1 MRVLAI
7 LMSLVFVLSV
17 PRPSLAEVAAVGE
30 GATNAE
36 EQLLDAGQLDQLVAP
51 IALYPDALVAQVLMA
66 STYPLEVVQGDRWAK
81 ANKALKGEKLDDA
94 LTKQDWDDSVKALV
108 ATPTVLA
115 MMNDDLE
122 WTEKLGDAVLAQQAD
137 VMDSVQR
144 LRSLAQ
150 ANGKL
155 ATTKQ
160 QTVTVTQ
167 EADKPIIVIA
177 PASPEVVYVPYY
189 EPAVV
194 YGAWPYPA
202 YPPYYFP
209 PAPGYIVG
217 GALARGIAWGAGVAI
232 GNAIWNNNCDWGH
245 GNIHVDINRNVNINK
260 HVNSVNVGNWQHN
273 SYHRRGVSYNNK
285 SVQNKFANADV
296 RSGDRKLD
304 YRGRGGEQVLKPGNK
319 PGGVD
324 RPNLGGQGSQ
334 GNKPNLGNGPGNK
347 PDLGKGPGSVS
358 SKKPDLGKGP
368 GGAQGKRPGQ
378 QAALEGKKPD
388 LGKGPQKAR
397 PGGNAFDASD
407 GGKARDYA
415 KRGQAS
421 LGNRSAGQF
430 AKPSGGG
437 GGHAM
442 ARGGSGSRGGG
453 GGGGGHRGG
462 GGGRRS
468 DIRLKEDI
476 VPLVRLSNGL
486 ELYRFRYKGSDRT
499 AYVGVIAQEVQKIE
513 PNAVWPDHN
522 GYLMVNYDRIGLKF
536 MTWQEWLARTGGG
549 RQR

>member
-1 MRVLAI
+1 MRIGA
-7 LMSLVFVLSV
+7 VFV
-17 PRPSLAEVAAVGE
+17 AAAMAALMAWPVSAAGQAPDA
-30 GATNAE
+30 GDTAPQQ
-36 EQLLDAGQLDQLVAP
+36 QLLDAGQLDQLVAP

-66 STYPLEVVQGDRWAK
+66 STYPLEVVQADRWAK
-81 ANKALKGEKLDDA
+81 TNKALQGDKLDDA

-137 VMDSVQR
+137 VMDAIQR

-155 ATTKQ
+155 ATTEQ

-177 PASPEVVYVPYY
+177 PASPEIVYMPYY

-217 GALARGIAWGAGVAI
+217 GALVSGIAWGAGFAI
-232 GNAIWNNNCDWGH
+232 GNAIWDNDCDWGH
-245 GNIHVDINRNVNINK
+245 GNINVDIDRNVNINTN
-260 HVNSVNVGNWQHN
+260 VNRNNVNVGNWQHN

-285 SVQNKFANADV
+285 QVQNKFANADV

-304 YRGRGGEQVLKPGNK
+304 YRGRGGQEVLKPGNK
-319 PGGVD
+319 PGGGD
-324 RPNLGGQGSQ
+324 RPNLGDQGSLQ
-334 GNKPNLGNGPGNK
+334 GKKLDLGNGPGGAQGNR
-347 PDLGKGPGSVS
+347 PGQGQAGLGD
-358 SKKPDLGKGP
+358 KKPDLGKGP
-368 GGAQGKRPGQ
+368 GGVQGKGPGQ

-388 LGKGPQKAR
+388 LGKGAQKAR
-397 PGGNAFDASD
+397 PGGNAFDPSD
-407 GGKARDYA
+407 GAKARDFS

-421 LGNRSAGQF
+421 LGNRS
-430 AKPSGGG
+430 PSQL
-437 GGHAM
+437 
-442 ARGGSGSRGGG
+442 GGG
-453 GGGGGHRGG
+453 GGGGPKAKGKGGGGPKVGGGGGHKGGSGG
-462 GGGRRS
+462 GGGR
-468 DIRLKEDI
+468 
-476 VPLVRLSNGL
+476 
-486 ELYRFRYKGSDRT
+486 KG
-499 AYVGVIAQEVQKIE
+499 
-513 PNAVWPDHN
+513 
-522 GYLMVNYDRIGLKF
+522 
-536 MTWQEWLARTGGG
+536 GGG
-549 RQR
+549 RR